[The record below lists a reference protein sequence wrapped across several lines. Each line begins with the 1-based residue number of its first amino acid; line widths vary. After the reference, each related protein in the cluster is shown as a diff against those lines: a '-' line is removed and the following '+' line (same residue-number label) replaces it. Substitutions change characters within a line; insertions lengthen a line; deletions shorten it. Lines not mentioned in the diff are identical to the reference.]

1 MEVTTNSMVEEMAES
16 ALRWN
21 ERAEWQDQQTERQL
35 QQRYQHLL
43 QRQQQR
49 LVSSRTQSDGT
60 TTFRVQMSLSSS
72 SSSSSFPLLFGL
84 TVVEVNTQ
92 KSSKQ
97 LNLDTSQITSAPEEE
112 DWDKEIRWLTSM
124 TSSSTTTT
132 GNNNSYLVV
141 RSVVPDSP
149 ADQCGVQVGDVLVAV
164 SATLGSKIW
173 PTSTL
178 EGLRSAMASR
188 KITGNRSI
196 TLEFV
201 KTIPNS
207 TTTLSEGS
215 TENTAIASP
224 ASTAAVVEQE
234 YDVFELS
241 LTKPLG
247 FQIGQDETN
256 HYVVVT
262 GINDNASSLV
272 KYGIQIG
279 DRIVAIDSALG
290 ERLWPV
296 STVEGVVSAVT
307 SHLPGRKIKM
317 QFQRPKNNNN
327 QNIYSIQN
335 NSPSVTTTTLEPENS
350 LSSVNTDATKT
361 TTTRTSSRRQTIIS
375 SITASTPELLKR
387 CRDVLRRYAF
397 DEKRVPITKA
407 TALQQMPAMVADKV
421 VDALMSARSTV
432 DAVTLS
438 MIMHAYLSCRESDKA
453 IRIFEMATGFAGD
466 GSTTPLPTSS
476 SSLTNGSTDGMIIPT
491 ESALNLY
498 TGTILLQA
506 HAMKGDWDSIERVF
520 AVLQGQSGLRYGTR
534 ESAPWP
540 WTGTYGTI
548 QPDTQCYNIVMAS
561 FTQRIGVSGDDETD
575 VIMDRI
581 MELFQQ
587 MSDPGYT
594 KVSSQVPVR
603 DHVTYNTVISAFCK
617 AKRSREAFT
626 IFEQM
631 KRAGLRPDKFTY
643 TALIKVCER
652 EGDIQELLYDMKER
666 GVPAD
671 VVTFN
676 TIMKTL
682 CEKRQ
687 WTQATRLVTEMESR
701 GVSPDSR
708 TYGILMNGM
717 LKADKPNACLALFE
731 SACSSPRTVG
741 LTENVH
747 VYTTAITAASVLE
760 DYERALE
767 LVSRMTAVGVKPN
780 MKTLTAVTGACLAS
794 KKYALAAQL
803 YEKIPAPDGYAM
815 VQGIRAF
822 CGCGELDRA
831 ANMIE
836 SQTHHHRLLSGKEMM
851 ISYQSILDA
860 ALTQKDYTLARRIFS
875 DLLAKG
881 YIPSKSILSTIVEKI
896 TRKVADS
903 TLVERDTKEEEE
915 SFLYL
920 LFVIDSLQKR
930 NLPLES
936 SLYIATLSLGSHLG
950 GRARKLASLMARAR
964 TSVDGRQQDIL
975 ASSVASAKGEKIHIQ
990 ARLLGGWEQLL
1001 AQADVDIENLASL
1014 PVRIA
1019 PKDFPRLI
1027 RAEQL
1032 VASRGRRKTKRPP
1045 VVACNVS
1052 STTPMR

>member
-1 MEVTTNSMVEEMAES
+1 MDFGANSIVEEMAES

-35 QQRYQHLL
+35 QQRYQQLL
-43 QRQQQR
+43 QRQQQQQR
-49 LVSSRTQSDGT
+49 LVSRTRNDGTT
-60 TTFRVQMSLSSS
+60 TTFRVQMSLSPSS
-72 SSSSSFPLLFGL
+72 SPLLFGC
-84 TVVEVNTQ
+84 TVVEVNSQ
-92 KSSKQ
+92 KMSKQ
-97 LNLDTSQITSAPEEE
+97 LNLDTLQITPVSEEE
-112 DWDKEIRWLTSM
+112 VLSTS
-124 TSSSTTTT
+124 TPPTI
-132 GNNNSYLVV
+132 GNKNTYLMV

-164 SATLGSKIW
+164 SATLGSQIW

-178 EGLRSAMASR
+178 EGLRSAISSR

-201 KTIPNS
+201 KTITTSPSASASSSEVASMENS
-207 TTTLSEGS
+207 S
-215 TENTAIASP
+215 TPSTP
-224 ASTAAVVEQE
+224 ATSSAAAVAEPG

-262 GINDNASSLV
+262 SINENASSLV
-272 KYGIQIG
+272 RYGIQVG

-290 ERLWPV
+290 DRLWPV
-296 STVEGVVSAVT
+296 STVEGVISAVT
-307 SHLPGRKIKM
+307 SHLPGRKIKI
-317 QFQRPKNNNN
+317 QFQRPKT
-327 QNIYSIQN
+327 
-335 NSPSVTTTTLEPENS
+335 SPS
-350 LSSVNTDATKT
+350 ATITT
-361 TTTRTSSRRQTIIS
+361 TTTREPESSLSSLTIDATSTTTTTSRPQTIIS
-375 SITASTPELLKR
+375 SSTTSTAELLKR

-421 VDALMSARSTV
+421 VDALVSARSTI

-438 MIMHAYLSCRESDKA
+438 MIMHAFLSCQESEKA

-466 GSTTPLPTSS
+466 GSTTPLPLPSTN
-476 SSLTNGSTDGMIIPT
+476 NGSVGIVPT

-506 HAMKGDWDSIERVF
+506 HAIKRDWDSVERVF
-520 AVLQGQSGLRYGTR
+520 AALQGQSGVRYGTQ

-540 WTGTYGTI
+540 WTGTFGTI
-548 QPDTQCYNIVMAS
+548 RPDTQCYNIVLAA
-561 FTQRIGVSGDDETD
+561 TAERIGETGELASC
-575 VIMDRI
+575 VVLDRI
-581 MELFQQ
+581 MEFFQQ
-587 MSDPGYT
+587 MSDPGSR
-594 KVSSQVPVR
+594 KLSESPVR
-603 DHVTYNTVISAFCK
+603 DHVTYNTVISALCK

-643 TALIKVCER
+643 TSLIKVCER

-671 VVTFN
+671 VVTYN

-731 SACSSPRTVG
+731 SACSSSRTVG

-747 VYTTAITAASVLE
+747 VYTTAITAASVLG

-780 MKTLTAVTGACLAS
+780 LQTLTAVIGACLAS

-803 YEKIPAPDGYAM
+803 YEKIPTPDGYAM
-815 VQGIRAF
+815 AQGIRAF
-822 CGCGELDRA
+822 CGCGNLDRA

-836 SQTHHHRLLSGKEMM
+836 SQTHRRRLLSGKEMM
-851 ISYQSILDA
+851 LSYQNILDA
-860 ALTQKDYTLARRIFS
+860 ALTQKDYTLARRMFL

-881 YIPSKSILSTIVEKI
+881 FIPSKSILSTIVEKT

-903 TLVERDTKEEEE
+903 TLIERDTKEEEE
-915 SFLYL
+915 SFLFL

-936 SLYIATLSLGSHLG
+936 SLYIATLSLGSQLG
-950 GRARKLASLMARAR
+950 GRSRKLASLMARAR
-964 TSVDGRQQDIL
+964 TSVDGQQREIL
-975 ASSVASAKGEKIHIQ
+975 ASSVASDNGEKSHIQ
-990 ARLLGGWEQLL
+990 ARLLGGWEQLMAQKNQPCL
-1001 AQADVDIENLASL
+1001 LDQADVAIENLASL

-1032 VASRGRRKTKRPP
+1032 VASSGRRKTKRTP
-1045 VVACNVS
+1045 AGA
-1052 STTPMR
+1052 TTAKNTTTRLR